1 MEVQEEMEDR
11 YDVALVGATG
21 AVGEVMLELLAERDF
36 PLGGLQLLSS
46 PRSAGREV
54 GFGGEKLVVR
64 DLAEASFDG
73 IDLVLSSAG
82 GSVSREFAP
91 RAVAAGAVVVDNT
104 SAFRM
109 DEEVPLVVPEINPG
123 DLERHAGVIA
133 NPNCSTII
141 LDVAIWPLH
150 RVNRIRRAVVST
162 YQAISGAGARAMAEL
177 EEQTREVLA
186 GNPASPRELPHQ
198 VAFNLFSH
206 NSDIGAEG
214 YCEEEEKMVRETR
227 KIFHDDA
234 IGIAPTCVRVP
245 VMRAHSEA
253 VNLEFEEPM
262 SPESAREILA
272 AAPGVEIVDDPQRNH
287 FPMPIEASG
296 RDEVLVGRIR
306 GDISRSDGRG
316 LELFVSG
323 DQLRKGAALNAIQ
336 IAEALIARGLLRP
349 AVAA

>member
-1 MEVQEEMEDR
+1 MREEMEDR
-11 YDVALVGATG
+11 NDVALVGATG

-36 PLGGLQLLSS
+36 PVGELKLLSS
-46 PRSAGREV
+46 PRSAGREIE
-54 GFGGEKLVVR
+54 FRGEKLIVQ

-73 IDLVLSSAG
+73 IDLVLSSAAG
-82 GSVSREFAP
+82 AISREFAP
-91 RAVAAGAVVVDNT
+91 RAVASGAVVVDNT

-109 DEEVPLVVPEINPG
+109 DDEVPLVVPEINPG
-123 DLERHAGVIA
+123 DLERHSGVIA

-162 YQAISGAGARAMAEL
+162 YQAISGAGAKAMAEL

-198 VAFNLFSH
+198 IAFNLFSH
-206 NSDIGAEG
+206 NSAIGAEG

-245 VMRAHSEA
+245 VLRAHSEA
-253 VNLEFEEPM
+253 VNIEFEEPM
-262 SPESAREILA
+262 SPERAREILA
-272 AAPGVEIVDDPQRNH
+272 AAPGVEIVDDPEGNH

-306 GDISRSDGRG
+306 RDISRRDGRG
-316 LELFVSG
+316 IELFVSG

>member
-1 MEVQEEMEDR
+1 MD
-11 YDVALVGATG
+11 
-21 AVGEVMLELLAERDF
+21 
-36 PLGGLQLLSS
+36 
-46 PRSAGREV
+46 
-54 GFGGEKLVVR
+54 
-64 DLAEASFDG
+64 DG
-73 IDLVLSSAG
+73 
-82 GSVSREFAP
+82 
-91 RAVAAGAVVVDNT
+91 
-104 SAFRM
+104 
-109 DEEVPLVVPEINPG
+109 VPLVVPEINPG
-123 DLERHAGVIA
+123 DLERHSGVIA

-198 VAFNLFSH
+198 TAFNLFSH
-206 NSDIGAEG
+206 DSAIGAEG

-253 VNLEFEEPM
+253 VNIEFEEPM
-262 SPESAREILA
+262 SPERAREVLA
-272 AAPGVEIVDDPQRNH
+272 AAPGIEIVDDPESNH

-306 GDISRSDGRG
+306 RDISRSDGRG
-316 LELFVSG
+316 IELFVSG

-336 IAEALIARGLLRP
+336 IAEALIAKGLLRP